1 MAKILSIYKSEEEEE
16 DKLINRQIP
25 LIIDNS
31 LTVREKERIIF
42 KINYLFILIIR

>member
-1 MAKILSIYKSEEEEE
+1 MAKILSIYKSEE

-31 LTVREKERIIF
+31 LTVREKERELF
-42 KINYLFILIIR
+42 KTNYLFILNR

>member
-1 MAKILSIYKSEEEEE
+1 MAKILSIYKSEEE

-31 LTVREKERIIF
+31 LTVREREKERII
-42 KINYLFILIIR
+42 